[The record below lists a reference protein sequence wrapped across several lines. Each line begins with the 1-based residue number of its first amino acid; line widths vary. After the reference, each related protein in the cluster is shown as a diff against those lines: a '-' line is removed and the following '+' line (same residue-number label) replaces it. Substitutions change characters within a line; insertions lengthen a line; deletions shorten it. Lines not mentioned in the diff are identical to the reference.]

1 MKARH
6 RIRPPRLADAL
17 LAWYCRN
24 AAIEDLQ
31 GDLEELFYA
40 RLEQLSLRQAR
51 TWYWRQ
57 VAILIFSYV
66 IRRRRAR
73 ASLHVYSRT
82 SIHPAMI
89 KNYFKIA
96 WRNLAKHK
104 GYSFITITGL
114 AMGMAVTLLI
124 GLWIWD
130 ELSFNRYHTNYD
142 RIGQGWQFVQ
152 FDAVKSV
159 YPVMPVPLAEELRTK
174 YSDFK
179 RVAVSSFARETILGI
194 DDKKITR
201 TGVFAEPGFAEM
213 LSTRLLR
220 GTLPKAQEANAIIIS
235 QDLAES
241 MFGTTDPI
249 NKILRVDNREAATI
263 TGVYENFPENSA
275 FNNAHFIAPW
285 ALLEAMDTYARDVR
299 HHWDDNSYQLFVEL
313 NPGVSFEAVSAKIKD
328 IRMQKENPPGYK
340 PEFFIHP
347 MRDWHLRTGW
357 RNGVPSGGNI
367 QFVWLFGCIGAFI
380 LLLACINFMNLSTAR
395 SERRAKEVGI
405 RSAIGS
411 ARMQLVLQFFSES
424 LLMVVLA
431 FVIVLILAQVTLP
444 FFNVVAGKHIVMPW
458 SQPLFWLA
466 GLVFV
471 VCTGLVAGSYP
482 ALYLSSFKPVRV
494 LKGTFRA
501 GRFASVPRKVLVVL
515 QFTVSV
521 ILIIG
526 TMVVFRQVEYARSRP
541 TGYNRDGLIE
551 VSINTPELHAHY
563 DALRA
568 NLLETGAVEEFCE
581 SSYPITS
588 AAGGTVAISWQG
600 KRSDEMPL
608 ILANGV
614 THDFGKTVGWQV
626 TSGRD
631 FSRTFST
638 DTLAMVINQAAATI
652 MRLQEPIGEE
662 IGWNNKSYHVVGVVG
677 NMVRQSP
684 FTPVEPAFYVLD
696 YSASVKIIT
705 MRLSAQ
711 MSLHKA
717 ISKIQDVFRR
727 HDPATPFDFK
737 FVNDEYARKFMDEE
751 RIGTLATVFAAL
763 AIIISCLGIFGLAS
777 FVAEQ
782 RTKEIGVRKVLGA
795 SVMRLWSML
804 SREFIILVGVSLA
817 VSIPLAWYIM
827 NHWLKQYTYRTD
839 LSWWIFASAGAGAL
853 LVTILTVSYQAIS
866 AARANPVKSLRM
878 D

>member
-1 MKARH
+1 
-6 RIRPPRLADAL
+6 
-17 LAWYCRN
+17 
-24 AAIEDLQ
+24 
-31 GDLEELFYA
+31 
-40 RLEQLSLRQAR
+40 
-51 TWYWRQ
+51 
-57 VAILIFSYV
+57 
-66 IRRRRAR
+66 
-73 ASLHVYSRT
+73 
-82 SIHPAMI
+82 
-89 KNYFKIA
+89 
-96 WRNLAKHK
+96 
-104 GYSFITITGL
+104 
-114 AMGMAVTLLI
+114 MAVTLLI

-152 FDAVKSV
+152 FDANKSV

-179 RVAVSSFARETILGI
+179 RVTVSSFARETILGV

-201 TGVFAEPGFAEM
+201 TGMFAEPGFAEM
-213 LSTRLLR
+213 LSARILK
-220 GTLPKAQEANAIIIS
+220 GTLPKPQEANAILIS
-235 QDLAES
+235 QQLAES
-241 MFGTTDPI
+241 LFGADDPI
-249 NKILRVDNREAATI
+249 NKIIRVDNREAATV
-263 TGVYENFPENSA
+263 TGVYEDFPQNSS
-275 FNNAHFIAPW
+275 FNNAYFIAPW

-313 NPGVSFEAVSAKIKD
+313 NPGVSFEDVSARIKG
-328 IRMQKENPPGYK
+328 IRMQKPNPPGYN

-367 QFVWLFGCIGAFI
+367 QFVWLFGCIGGFI

-411 ARMQLVLQFFSES
+411 ARIQLVLQFFSES
-424 LLMVVLA
+424 LLMVALA
-431 FVIVLILAQVTLP
+431 FVIVLVMAQLALP
-444 FFNVVAGKHIVMPW
+444 FFNAVSGKHIAMPW
-458 SQPLFWLA
+458 LQPWFWLA
-466 GLVFV
+466 GVAFIIG
-471 VCTGLVAGSYP
+471 TGLVAGSYP

-501 GRFASVPRKVLVVL
+501 GRFASIPRKALVVL

-521 ILIIG
+521 MLIIG

-551 VSINTPELHAHY
+551 VPINTPELHAHY

-568 NLLETGAVEEFCE
+568 NLLRTGAVKEFCE

-614 THDFGKTVGWQV
+614 THDFGKTVGWKV
-626 TSGRD
+626 IGGRD
-631 FSRTFST
+631 FSREYST
-638 DTLAMVINQAAATI
+638 DTLAMVVNQSAVTT
-652 MRLQEPIGEE
+652 MRLKEPVGET
-662 IGWNNKSYHVVGVVG
+662 IGWNNKSYHIIGVVD

-705 MRLSAQ
+705 MRLSPQ

-717 ISKIQDVFRR
+717 ISKVQDVFHD
-727 HDPATPFDFK
+727 HDPSTPFDFK
-737 FVNDEYARKFMDEE
+737 FVNDEYARKFVDEE

-795 SVMRLWSML
+795 SVMRLWAML
-804 SREFIILVGVSLA
+804 SREFVMLVILSLMVA
-817 VSIPLAWYIM
+817 MPLAWYIM
-827 NHWLKQYTYRTD
+827 SHWLKQYTYRTEI
-839 LSWWIFASAGAGAL
+839 SWWIFAAAGAGAL
-853 LVTILTVSYQAIS
+853 LVTVLTVSYQS
-866 AARANPVKSLRM
+866 VRAARADPVKSLRM
-878 D
+878 E